1 MPHRAR
7 AERRLVVG
15 NVLGGPQ
22 TVFVGSV
29 CSTIAAENRETAH
42 IMVVIV
48 QNDGRG
54 DTAKW

>member
-1 MPHRAR
+1 M
-7 AERRLVVG
+7 VD
-15 NVLGGPQ
+15 NILGGPQ
-22 TVFVGSV
+22 TVFDGSV
-29 CSTIAAENRETAH
+29 RSTIAAENRETAP